1 MDMVNGEMVTNTLYE
16 TFLMSWVII
25 ELIII
30 IMTGIVDD
38 CIFWNCVKTSCWR
51 QSIEFSFFGI
61 NCLRHGI
68 NDGKHHSRGG
78 GVGDPHG
85 EKHGGD
91 HEAEHQSGLKA
102 Y

>member
-1 MDMVNGEMVTNTLYE
+1 MVEDEYVELT
-16 TFLMSWVII
+16 SI
-25 ELIII
+25 ELTAVIL
-30 IMTGIVDD
+30 
-38 CIFWNCVKTSCWR
+38 SP
-51 QSIEFSFFGI
+51 GI

-91 HEAEHQSGLKA
+91 HEAKHQSGLKA
-102 Y
+102 DMKSMSISPRSHHKCKLLTNTKI